1 MQVAG
6 RGWRTFTPGGLHAAA
21 RLPNTEAMLRP
32 RRPTPAPTATVTFR
46 SPRTGEELARF
57 EHQSRRQVER
67 LLAQPPEATVQVAC
81 TVEVRAAA

>member
-1 MQVAG
+1 
-6 RGWRTFTPGGLHAAA
+6 
-21 RLPNTEAMLRP
+21 
-32 RRPTPAPTATVTFR
+32 VTFR

-67 LLAQPPEATVQVAC
+67 LLAQPPEATVQLAC